1 MDIITKIQRYLP
13 HTLETRYYAVRL
25 YRGGHTVSFVC
36 RRYKI
41 SKASLMR
48 WNKRFDGTKESLTD
62 LSHKPHTR
70 HPNSHTDEEIRHIRN
85 YIRRNPKITMLEL
98 YAKLKF
104 NKGYTRHPVSLF
116 RVLRKL
122 GYFKDKVKK
131 KKQYIPKPYDTPD
144 RLGIKWQ
151 LDVKHVPKEC
161 YTGEIPEKFYQ
172 YTVIDEA
179 SRERFIYPFL
189 EQSSYSTIQFIEMAI
204 KHFGYRPEMI
214 QTDNGTEFTY
224 TVETDKIHPFDIYCA
239 ERGITHK
246 LIRPRTPRHNG
257 KVERS
262 HRNDNER
269 FYSRMSFY
277 NYEDLK
283 TQMRRYLRRSNNL
296 PMQTLGW
303 MTPMERRKFLE
314 GC

>member
-1 MDIITKIQRYLP
+1 MDIITKTQRYLP

-25 YRGGHTVSFVC
+25 YRSGHTVSFVC

-70 HPNSHTDEEIRHIRN
+70 HPNSHTDEEIQHIRN

-277 NYEDLK
+277 SYEDLII
-283 TQMRRYLRRSNNL
+283 QMSRYLRSSNNT

>member
-1 MDIITKIQRYLP
+1 MDIITKTQRYLP

-48 WNKRFDGTKESLTD
+48 WNKRFYGTKESLTD

-296 PMQTLGW
+296 PMQILGW